1 MSAVNTATAPAETF
15 DLESYLSR
23 SVEKVVK
30 DLVKAAAFHPS
41 QAKFM
46 AKYALASRR
55 AASLRKQA
63 AERGDHVPP
72 FLIASITSLCNL
84 HCAGCYARSLDF
96 CGDGEPVEQ
105 MSAAEWGEVFR
116 QARDLGVGFIL
127 LAGGEPLVRW
137 DVILEAAQ
145 VPEILFPVFTNGTML
160 SGAALD
166 YLNKYRNLL
175 PVLSL
180 EGGRETTDQR
190 RGPGVYDRLLTA
202 VHGMEARRMAF
213 AVSVTVTK
221 ENLDEVLSD
230 DFLDRLTESG
240 CKGVVYVEF
249 VPTHPGTEALAP
261 DDEDREAMARR
272 LEELRQGDCPL
283 VLISFPGDEK
293 SSGGCLAAGRGF
305 FHINSH
311 GGAEP
316 CPFSPYSDV
325 TVRGGNLA
333 GALSS
338 PLFTAL
344 RHGDLLTEDHDGGCV
359 LFQKRDRVEALLQ
372 EAIS

>member
-1 MSAVNTATAPAETF
+1 MNAVTAPAEPF
-15 DLESYLSR
+15 DLEAYLSR
-23 SVEKVVK
+23 SVEKVVR

-55 AASLRKQA
+55 AASLRNQA

-72 FLIASITSLCNL
+72 FLIASVTSLCNL
-84 HCAGCYARSLDF
+84 HCAGCYARSLEF

-137 DVILEAAQ
+137 DVIREAAKM
-145 VPEILFPVFTNGTML
+145 PEILFPVFTNGTML
-160 SGAALD
+160 SDASLD
-166 YLNKYRNLL
+166 YLNRHRNLL

-180 EGGRETTDQR
+180 EGGRETTDRR
-190 RGPGVYDRLLTA
+190 RGPGVYDRLLSA
-202 VHGMEARRMAF
+202 VRGMEARQMAF

-230 DFLDRLTESG
+230 AFLDRLSESG
-240 CKGVVYVEF
+240 CRGVVYVEY
-249 VPTHPGTEALAP
+249 VPTRPGTEAMAP
-261 DDEDREAMARR
+261 DDGDREAMARR
-272 LEELRQGDCPL
+272 LEVLRQGDCPL

-325 TVRGGNLA
+325 TVRGGSLSDALA
-333 GALSS
+333 S
-338 PLFTAL
+338 PLFRAL
-344 RHGDLLTEDHDGGCV
+344 RQGELLTEDHDGGCV

-372 EAIS
+372 EAIP